1 MSSRTQK
8 LLSTAHMEQSNLQRQ
23 LTDEQRT
30 SKQMQRE
37 IELLIKE
44 VVLAESR
51 EAKYHQVRD
60 WYHRKLVQKEEKIRN
75 QRGDISALEERLLAI
90 KE

>member
-1 MSSRTQK
+1 
-8 LLSTAHMEQSNLQRQ
+8 
-23 LTDEQRT
+23 
-30 SKQMQRE
+30 MQRE